1 MQKNRNTRKMIQISM
16 LSVISFLMM
25 YLVEFPLLP
34 AAPFLKY
41 DPSQVPTL
49 IAAFAF
55 GPLAGVVAELL
66 KSFLFFISGK
76 STAGIVGVSAAF
88 VAGGAFVFTSG
99 IIYRMNKTRKNA
111 VVALAAGTVVMTV
124 VMTLANYFVFF
135 PLWGIP
141 SEQVAPMLLSAVV
154 PFNLVKGALSSLLT
168 FLLYKKVHKLL
179 D

>member
-111 VVALAAGTVVMTV
+111 VVALAAGTVVMT
-124 VMTLANYFVFF
+124 LANYFVFF